1 MARDTGRN
9 DDRDSSVDSDC
20 GFELVDL
27 TRKID
32 NRGHEDILAGP
43 LDYTVD
49 LLALQL
55 RLGLNLHGG

>member
-1 MARDTGRN
+1 MERRS
-9 DDRDSSVDSDC
+9 RFVRKSDG

-27 TRKID
+27 TRKIN
-32 NRGHEDILAGP
+32 NRGHEDIIASSI
-43 LDYTVD
+43 DYTVD